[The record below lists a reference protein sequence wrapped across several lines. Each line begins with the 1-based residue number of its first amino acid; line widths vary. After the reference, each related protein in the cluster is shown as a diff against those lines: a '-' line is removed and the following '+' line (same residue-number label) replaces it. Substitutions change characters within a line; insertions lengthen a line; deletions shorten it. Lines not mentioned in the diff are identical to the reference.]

1 MEGIMGLTPDT
12 VLRRRRRIS
21 RSWNKIICHLCV
33 SHNSTTV
40 RDITVKNFENQVK
53 NRTVRF
59 TADENVWFEIFASL
73 LKICLKSE
81 SQKVKIYWREL
92 VE

>member
-1 MEGIMGLTPDT
+1 MEGIMGLTLDT

-40 RDITVKNFENQVK
+40 RDITREKF
-53 NRTVRF
+53 R
-59 TADENVWFEIFASL
+59 
-73 LKICLKSE
+73 KSG
-81 SQKVKIYWREL
+81 QKPYG
-92 VE
+92 